1 MPLLYGRLK
10 VGSAVISAGID
21 TKDTAYTPTDPGA
34 GSGSMGGGGG
44 QNGNAVVRIA
54 NWVIA

>member
-21 TKDTAYTPTDPGA
+21 VDDTVYTPASPGA
-34 GSGSMGGGGG
+34 GSGTMGGGGG
-44 QNGNAVVRIA
+44 QSGMAHINVQSNR
-54 NWVIA
+54 

>member
-21 TKDTAYTPTDPGA
+21 TKDTAYTPTAPGA
-34 GSGSMGGGGG
+34 GSGTMGGGGG
-44 QNGNAVVRIA
+44 QSGHA
-54 NWVIA
+54 NIRTVAR

>member
-1 MPLLYGRLK
+1 VPLLYGRLK

-21 TKDTAYTPTDPGA
+21 TADTSYTPVTPGA

-44 QNGNAVVRIA
+44 QSGMAHKFGVNGAA
-54 NWVIA
+54 L